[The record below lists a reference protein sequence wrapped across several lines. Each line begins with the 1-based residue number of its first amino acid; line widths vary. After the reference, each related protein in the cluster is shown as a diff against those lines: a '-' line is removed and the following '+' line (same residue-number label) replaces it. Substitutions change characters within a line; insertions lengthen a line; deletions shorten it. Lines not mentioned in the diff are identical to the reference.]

1 MGHAHAALR
10 PIGPCVLSVQMSV
23 FIMEMESALGYGGAL
38 LHANSMERILSGLP
52 SGVGLV
58 RVCLM

>member
-1 MGHAHAALR
+1 MV
-10 PIGPCVLSVQMSV
+10 P
-23 FIMEMESALGYGGAL
+23 ALGYVGAL
-38 LHANSMERILSGLP
+38 LHANSMEMILSGLP